1 MKIPLNNSIRKT
13 KEQRR
18 GILSLIVPIG
28 LVLVVVSQYYLQSL
42 ERFIPNSGLSEV
54 FDNASLILVILLIL
68 AYCYFVEKRRPETL
82 GFVKKNALK
91 GYLVGV
97 LIGFLFITSIYIIN
111 LATSS
116 IDTHLSI
123 STVKWWYIILSLVGF
138 FFQGLMEE
146 VVCRGFIMNSIASK
160 IGVLAG
166 IIINSIIFSLM
177 HGFNDGYSLLAA
189 INLFLAGVFFSVI
202 FYYTDSIFVVGAIH
216 ASWNFFVGPFYGVK
230 ISGYE
235 SYSPIFT
242 TVGKSDYS
250 LINGGEFGFEG
261 GLPVTIVLTLIILV
275 VIYLIKLK
283 ENKKGKERINEQF
296 IN

>member
-1 MKIPLNNSIRKT
+1 MKIPLNSSIRKT

-18 GILSLIVPIG
+18 GWLSLIVPLG
-28 LVLVVVSQYYLQSL
+28 LILVVVSQYYLQSL
-42 ERFIPNSGLSEV
+42 ERFIPNSGLSEI
-54 FDNASLILVILLIL
+54 FDNASLIVVIILVLF
-68 AYCYFVEKRRPETL
+68 YCYFVEKRRPETL
-82 GFVKKNALK
+82 GFVRKNAFK
-91 GYLVGV
+91 GYLSGV
-97 LIGFLFITSIYIIN
+97 LIGFLFISSIFIIN
-111 LATSS
+111 LVTNS

-123 STVKWWYIILSLVGF
+123 SSVHWWYIILSLVGF

-189 INLFLAGVFFSVI
+189 TNLFLAGVFFSVI
-202 FYYTDSIFVVGAIH
+202 FYYTDNIFVVGAIH

-235 SYSPIFT
+235 SYSPIFH
-242 TVGKSDYS
+242 TVGKPDHS
-250 LINGGEFGFEG
+250 LINGGGFGFEG
-261 GLPVTIVLTLIILV
+261 GLPVTIVLTLIIIV
-275 VIYLIKLK
+275 VIYLIKSK
-283 ENKKGKERINEQF
+283 IKKGTN
-296 IN
+296 